1 MKLIARQPCSFGG
14 EKFYIGNEIPA
25 EYVMDV
31 KKQEQ
36 MGVLAV
42 VMNDSD
48 TAQPVAAPAN
58 ADDKTVTI
66 NIEAEE
72 GILPLT
78 VSIDGLQ
85 LLFDVLTSN
94 AEEAVGIVEQMEEDD
109 ALILL
114 HLADSRK
121 TIKKAAEAR
130 AKEINREEGAE
141 EAGEQ

>member
-48 TAQPVAAPAN
+48 AAQPGAA
-58 ADDKTVTI
+58 DMTVTI
-66 NIEAEE
+66 NVEAEE
-72 GILPLT
+72 GTLPLT
-78 VSIDGLQ
+78 VSVDELQ
-85 LLFDVLTSN
+85 TLFDVLTNN
-94 AEEAVGIVEQMEEDD
+94 AEAAVEIVKQMEEGD

-130 AKEINREEGAE
+130 AKEINGEEGA
-141 EAGEQ
+141 GEQ